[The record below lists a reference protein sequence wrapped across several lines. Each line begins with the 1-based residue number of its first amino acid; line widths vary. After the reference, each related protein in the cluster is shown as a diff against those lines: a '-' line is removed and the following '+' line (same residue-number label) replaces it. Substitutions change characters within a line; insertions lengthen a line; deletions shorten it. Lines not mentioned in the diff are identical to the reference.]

1 MLYNFGDTFLQ
12 MYKSGRDDR
21 HRQVVLEEQK
31 RQADKQIQQNA
42 DQLKLAQDK
51 FAEETTRW
59 DEGEADRDLA
69 RSVNQQSLEKMERQ
83 NQLVGANEAI
93 HRNFL
98 SYLTPEQRKSKM
110 TRDEWNVIS
119 DNIQSQYTAE
129 QNSLSRMAGAMSKD
143 KNIGD
148 MEDQALIAEVEAMI
162 QALPKNESAVVDRVD
177 PNSWFGF
184 SKKQA
189 VNKNLPSEFKDAATI
204 AAKVGTLYK
213 NRQKAV
219 SPEAQATI
227 ANMMTEYQNIVGGYG
242 ATVQGDTDLIFKNLG
257 TFGGYSNALR
267 RKQEEDRYREMED
280 QTLKAS
286 LQGANR
292 VIGESKNSA
301 EAMQIHQK
309 YYQGQFTP

>member
-51 FAEETTRW
+51 FAEETIRW
-59 DEGEADRDLA
+59 DEGKTDRDLA
-69 RSVNQQSLEKMERQ
+69 RSVNQQSLKSLSRD
-83 NQLVGANEAI
+83 NELFNPEDVI
-93 HRNFL
+93 QTSFL
-98 SYLTPEQRKSKM
+98 NYLTPAQRKSKK
-110 TRDEWNVIS
+110 TFKEWSGIS
-119 DNIQSQYTAE
+119 DDIQSRLTAE
-129 QNSLSRMAGAMSKD
+129 QNSMARVAATMSKD

-162 QALPKNESAVVDRVD
+162 QALPKNESAVVDRED

-292 VIGESKNSA
+292 VIGEAKNSA
-301 EAMQIHQK
+301 EAMQVHQK